1 VPEAP
6 LHDEVAEALK
16 LLLRV
21 WAARSTQHVRIARN
35 LAIRWL
41 QDHPNTGI
49 DPDVCV
55 LSPPPENLDE
65 LSSLCLWKQGHFAPS
80 LCFEIV
86 SVNHPHKDYAEI
98 QDRYAA
104 MGTHELIVF
113 DPLLAGPESLG
124 GPVPLQL
131 WRRDAGGGFERLH
144 FGSSPVYSEVLD
156 AWVIAEGKALVIAD
170 DRAGQRRW
178 QSEVEVIKERLDAE
192 KAAHEA
198 EKAAHEA
205 ERAAR
210 DAVERELAELK
221 AKLGKH

>member
-6 LHDEVAEALK
+6 LHDEVAQALK
-16 LLLRV
+16 LLLCA
-21 WAARSTQHVRIARN
+21 WAARSTQQLRIARN

-41 QDHPNTGI
+41 QDHPTTGI

-55 LSPPPENLDE
+55 LAPPPDDLNE
-65 LSSLCLWKQGHFAPS
+65 LGSLCLWKQGHFAPS

-86 SVNHPHKDYAEI
+86 SANHPHKDYADI

-113 DPLLAGPESLG
+113 DPLLAGPKSLG

-144 FGSSPVYSEVLD
+144 FGDSPVYSEVLD
-156 AWVIAEGKALVIAD
+156 AWVIAQGRSLVIAD
-170 DRAGQRRW
+170 DRAGKHRW
-178 QSEVEVIKERLDAE
+178 QSEVELMTAQLAAE
-192 KAAHEA
+192 KAARESM
-198 EKAAHEA
+198 
-205 ERAAR
+205 
-210 DAVERELAELK
+210 ERELAELK
-221 AKLGKH
+221 AKLGKG